1 MTHFWNYIALPLIH
15 WAIVTAVII
24 GIGKLAEKL
33 TKKLIKAGELAAQS
47 RGRAMALPVNARMA
61 EVSMQVIRA
70 DGTKEKPQTIR
81 TYRNP
86 FLRWAW
92 AIKQAFTN

>member
-1 MTHFWNYIALPLIH
+1 MHLILTYVIIPLIH

-33 TKKLIKAGELAAQS
+33 AKAGALAAQS
-47 RGRAMALPVNARMA
+47 RDRAMALPVNARMA
-61 EVSMQVIRA
+61 EVSLQVIRA
-70 DGTKEKPQTIR
+70 DGTKEKPQTHR

-86 FLRWAW
+86 FMRWAW
-92 AIKQAFTN
+92 AIKQAFTT